1 MMYGLQEKLEDAIN
15 EYLVER
21 GIEIEGETD
30 ELPDELNEI
39 IDEFTSGIV
48 ESKLGTLKEDVLS
61 DYIKE
66 ERKEREGFE
75 KRLQEHW
82 GEPLSLLEILIRS
95 AIEVGNDFNQKYRA
109 EAIASKDMKF
119 EVLTRLHAR
128 ACQVS
133 SAILVLL
140 TKGFADDAHARWR
153 ALHEIAVISSF
164 IQQEDQVLAERYL
177 LHEVVQQYKL
187 ASEIKKV
194 HPRINVG
201 PIPQEELDDLQSAYD
216 SLLCRFGNR
225 FKGEYGWASKALGVK
240 NPTFRTIE
248 KAASLDHLRPYYR
261 MASANVHANSHG
273 IKYRLGLVIDQNK
286 VLLAGPSNGG
296 LADPGHSTAI
306 SLNVATA
313 ALLATGSGLDM
324 LVPIRV
330 FGELENE
337 IGEGFLEAHKEM
349 EEVALSESESSG
361 E

>member
-1 MMYGLQEKLEDAIN
+1 MYGLHEELEDAIN
-15 EYLVER
+15 EYLVDK
-21 GIEIEGETD
+21 GIEIEEGKD

-39 IDEFTSGIV
+39 IDEFASSIV
-48 ESKLGTLKEDVLS
+48 ESTLGTLKEDVLS
-61 DYIKE
+61 DYVKE

-82 GEPLSLLEILIRS
+82 GEPLSLLDILIRS

-119 EVLTRLHAR
+119 EALTRLHAR

-153 ALHEIAVISSF
+153 ALHEIAAISSF
-164 IQQEDQVLAERYL
+164 IQQGDQVLAERYL

-187 ASEIKKV
+187 ASEIEKV
-194 HPRINVG
+194 HSRTNVG
-201 PIPQEELDDLQSAYD
+201 PIPLEELDYLQSAYD
-216 SLLCRFGNR
+216 SLLCRFGKR
-225 FKGEYGWASKALGVK
+225 FKGEYGWASEALEVK

-248 KAASLDHLRPYYR
+248 KATSLDHLRPYYR
-261 MASANVHANSHG
+261 MASDNVHANSHG

-306 SLNVATA
+306 SLNVATV
-313 ALLATGSGLDM
+313 ALLATGSGLDV

-330 FGELENE
+330 FGELANE
-337 IGEGFLEAHKEM
+337 IGEGFLQAHKEM